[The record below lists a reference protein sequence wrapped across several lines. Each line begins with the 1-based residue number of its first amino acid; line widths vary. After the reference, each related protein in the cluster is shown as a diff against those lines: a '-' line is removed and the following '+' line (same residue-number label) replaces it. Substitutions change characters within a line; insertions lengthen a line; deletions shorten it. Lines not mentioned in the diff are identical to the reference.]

1 MTKLA
6 SLRNLKIGGRNSLS
20 VLRVLLFCALAML
33 ALQTAQGQTF
43 SVIHSFTGGG
53 DGYQPF
59 AGLTLDQGGNLYGTT
74 TQWVQGTVFEIKRRN
89 GGWMLSTL
97 YQFGGGQWIPQGRV
111 VRARGSD
118 LWHDLYRRQW
128 ELH

>member
-20 VLRVLLFCALAML
+20 ILRVLLFCALAML

-59 AGLTLDQGGNLYGTT
+59 SGLTLDQGGNLYGTT
-74 TQWVQGTVFEIKRRN
+74 TQWVQGQELPANLPRVERILPCTPDQRVCESCGKETCGDRLRREN
-89 GGWMLSTL
+89 QTS
-97 YQFGGGQWIPQGRV
+97 GQGI
-111 VRARGSD
+111 
-118 LWHDLYRRQW
+118 
-128 ELH
+128 